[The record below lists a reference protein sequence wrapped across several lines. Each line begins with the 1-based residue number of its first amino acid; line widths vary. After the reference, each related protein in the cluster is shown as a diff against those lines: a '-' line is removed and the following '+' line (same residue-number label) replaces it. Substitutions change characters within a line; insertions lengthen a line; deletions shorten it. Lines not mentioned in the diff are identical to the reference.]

1 MNGSESMPESRSAVQ
16 RDFDRIA
23 LLSGEG
29 WDHNSHYH
37 QFLLRQIP
45 PRCELSLDIGCGT
58 GAFSRLLADRSE
70 QVVALDLSPQM
81 IQVAQAR
88 SDGYANIDFQI
99 ADATVWE
106 FPVAQ
111 FDCVASIATL
121 HHLPLAETL
130 TRMRDALRAGGV
142 LVVLDLYQEEG
153 LADLFTSAAAMIVHK
168 VLFLLKTGR
177 LTQSHEVREA
187 WAEHGQHDSYLT
199 LAEIRQICASVLPGA
214 RVRKHLLWR
223 YSITWSRG
231 IGAGGV
237 ASRDAERSAAP
248 S

>member
-1 MNGSESMPESRSAVQ
+1 MGRSAIQ

-23 LLSGEG
+23 LLSGER
-29 WDHNSHYH
+29 WNHNSHYH
-37 QFLLRQIP
+37 EFLLRQIP
-45 PRCELSLDIGCGT
+45 LRCKLSLDIGCGT

-70 QVVALDLSPQM
+70 HIVALDLSPQM
-81 IQVAQAR
+81 IQVARER
-88 SDGYANIDFQI
+88 SDGYSNIDFQV
-99 ADATVWE
+99 ADVTMWE

-153 LADLFTSAAAMIVHK
+153 WADLLTSAVATIVHK
-168 VLFLLKTGR
+168 VLFLLRTGR
-177 LTQSHEVREA
+177 LTEPRAVREA

-199 LAEIRQICASVLPGA
+199 LAEIRRICASVLPGA

-223 YSITWSRG
+223 YSITWSKER
-231 IGAGGV
+231 
-237 ASRDAERSAAP
+237 ASRDGAGSATP
-248 S
+248 T

>member
-1 MNGSESMPESRSAVQ
+1 MTESRSAIQ

-23 LLSGEG
+23 LLSGEI
-29 WDHNSHYH
+29 WNHNSHYH
-37 QFLLRQIP
+37 EFLLRQIP
-45 PRCELSLDIGCGT
+45 PRCKLSLDIGCGT

-81 IQVAQAR
+81 IQVARER
-88 SDGYANIDFQI
+88 SKGYSNIEFQV
-99 ADATVWE
+99 ADATAWE
-106 FPVAQ
+106 FPVVQ

-130 TRMRDALRAGGV
+130 AKMRDALSAGGV

-153 LADLFTSAAAMIVHK
+153 LADLLTSAVAMIVHK
-168 VLFLLKTGR
+168 ALFLLKTGR
-177 LTQSHEVREA
+177 LTEPREGRDA
-187 WAEHGQHDSYLT
+187 WAEHGRHDSYLT
-199 LAEIRQICASVLPGA
+199 LAEIRRISASVLPGA

-223 YSITWSRG
+223 YSITWSKEK
-231 IGAGGV
+231 
-237 ASRDAERSAAP
+237 ASRDAAGSAVP